1 MDYLHE
7 KGAEISYYDPHIPVI
22 KPSREHAHWAGMNS
36 VSWEKSLIE
45 EYDVV
50 LISTDHNSVN
60 YDELYQ
66 WSKLIV
72 DTRNVL
78 KGYTNNRDIKIWKA

>member
-1 MDYLHE
+1 
-7 KGAEISYYDPHIPVI
+7 
-22 KPSREHAHWAGMNS
+22 MNS

-50 LISTDHNSVN
+50 LISTDHSSVN

-72 DTRNVL
+72 DTRNVM
-78 KGYTNNRDIKIWKA
+78 KEYANRGDTKIWKA